1 MPRIRVKRVGIRID
15 MTPLVDIAFLLL
27 TFFMMTTQFK
37 PMEEVD
43 IVLPS
48 SHSEF
53 KLPESDVMTISISKD
68 RRIFLGLDNQKL
80 RARLF
85 GQENELRPSIEVPK
99 DRLADLLIQARTANP
114 KLRTVIRGDK
124 EAEYGLAEDVM
135 NILQKTRITRF
146 NLVTNL
152 ATSEREGL

>member
-1 MPRIRVKRVGIRID
+1 MPRVKVKRVGIRID

-37 PMEEVD
+37 PMEEVE
-43 IVLPS
+43 IMLPS

-53 KLPESDVMTISISKD
+53 KLPESDVMTLSLSKD
-68 RRIFLGLDNQKL
+68 GRIFLGLDSQHL
-80 RARLF
+80 RRRLF
-85 GQENELRPSIEVPK
+85 GAENELRASIEVPK
-99 DRLADLLIQARTANP
+99 DRLADMLIQARTANP
-114 KLRTVIRGDK
+114 KLRTVIKGDK

-152 ATSEREGL
+152 AR